1 MTEITTEKSTFLKRI
16 VFMRFE
22 NRAHA
27 ANDGDSV
34 KFSESGRG
42 VLAIPLQNNKTT
54 LEM

>member
-1 MTEITTEKSTFLKRI
+1 
-16 VFMRFE
+16 
-22 NRAHA
+22 
-27 ANDGDSV
+27 V